1 MVFIWQLSI
10 LTLSSKTII
19 NGVVL
24 KAKYPG
30 NKKRKRIFK
39 NLINLLNSY
48 AKTTLKNSELT
59 IQLNNNEFRTTTNS
73 HGAFNI
79 ELDFTLEEKPE
90 ISILHQDENLKIIQ
104 DYPVFFRNTDANLNV
119 ISDID
124 DTILISH
131 TANIIKRIGV
141 MSLIT
146 PEKRRTI
153 EFTQKLLTLLN
164 RSSCN
169 VFYISKSESNLF
181 RILHTFIII
190 NQLPKG
196 ILLLTPYLNFK
207 QLLKGKKENDFKLK
221 NIQFILENSTDKKF
235 ILLGDDTQK
244 DMEVYTKIVK
254 MYPSKIARIYIRQ
267 TNKNTND
274 RKRLLWENLKKTF
287 SDSVYFNKNTDIDIE
302 SKHIENLIL
311 KNKL

>member
-19 NGVVL
+19 NGVAL

-30 NKKRKRIFK
+30 NNKRKSIFN

-48 AKTTLKNSELT
+48 TKTPFKNSEL
-59 IQLNNNEFRTTTNS
+59 ILQLNNKEFQTTTNS
-73 HGAFNI
+73 HGAFEL
-79 ELDFTLEEKPE
+79 ELDFTLEEEPE
-90 ISILHQDENLKIIQ
+90 ISILYQDEKLKIVQ
-104 DYPVFFRNTDANLNV
+104 DYPVFFKDSVSNLHV

-131 TANIIKRIGV
+131 TANIFKRIGV

-153 EFTQKLLTLLN
+153 EFTKKLLSLLN
-164 RSSCN
+164 KSSCN

-181 RILHTFIII
+181 RIIHTFIKF

-207 QLLKGKKENDFKLK
+207 QLLIEKKGKDFKLK
-221 NIQFILENSTDKKF
+221 TIQFILENSKDKKF
-235 ILLGDDTQK
+235 ILFGDDTQK
-244 DMEVYTKIVK
+244 DMEVYAMIAKAF
-254 MYPSKIARIYIRQ
+254 PEKIARIYIRQ
-267 TNKNTND
+267 TTKNISK
-274 RKRLLWENLKKTF
+274 RKRMLWENLNEIF
-287 SDSVYFNKNTDIDIE
+287 PNSVYFNQHTNIE
-302 SKHIENLIL
+302 LELKYIENLIIP
-311 KNKL
+311 